1 MDDETD
7 ATPQAADPKSTQGE
21 GREPAASAEH
31 LRERVQAQRRHITG
45 LTGKDPLRGGIDD

>member
-7 ATPQAADPKSTQGE
+7 ATPQTAGSDTTEVEGKKPAD
-21 GREPAASAEH
+21 SADQV
-31 LRERVQAQRRHITG
+31 RERVRAQRRHITG

>member
-7 ATPQAADPKSTQGE
+7 ATPQTAGSDTTEGE
-21 GREPAASAEH
+21 GKKRADSADQV
-31 LRERVQAQRRHITG
+31 RERVRAQRRHITG